1 MAVPVCQLLSLQS
14 RWQATAVN
22 CSHQTLQRFADFVL
36 AGSLARC
43 QQGRFLQSLDQ
54 RLQQTIAESGMR
66 FPNTMGLSSARVS
79 EFQSEPFQRL
89 LFVPQHVMRHERI
102 SFGQHLRRK
111 RKLVELDNYL
121 RSNSDACRGRV
132 IQRKLKRMKVSLSGP
147 QLATGGFFTMSVEQ
161 GSPRKSILGSS
172 YCFLKSSVQSEAADA
187 IPKLTKLTGH
197 RRSPADDVY
206 EMVDEVDEMLETGPK
221 YFNSLRTLQRNAPR
235 LLMHFE
241 DILKKSPANLTSS
254 HG

>member
-89 LFVPQHVMRHERI
+89 LFVPQHVMRQERI
-102 SFGQHLRRK
+102 SFGRHLRRK
-111 RKLVELDNYL
+111 RRLAELNNYR
-121 RSNSDACRGRV
+121 RSNSDAFRGRV
-132 IQRKLKRMKVSLSGP
+132 IQRRLKSMKVSGSGP

-161 GSPRKSILGSS
+161 GSPRKSIL
-172 YCFLKSSVQSEAADA
+172 
-187 IPKLTKLTGH
+187 GH